1 MNRTAASSRP
11 LAFAAGCAA
20 LLAAAAAS
28 AGQQM
33 QGQQMQGQQM
43 QGQQMQG
50 TSLDGAPV
58 TPAEPP
64 VASQYAGWM
73 SGQRVL
79 GTARLDKGVLS
90 VATRRGVLSG
100 AALIGAVVPS
110 TRGAEQVAIV
120 IRDVQP
126 DPTFPEGGTAL
137 YAVDVLAADGT
148 GQPLCRTDA
157 HGVAAAIPVAA
168 TWNEHGDRVESSSR
182 FTFACTAGVIAKCYR
197 WGYRP
202 WLDGG
207 GGNTFSQLHQ
217 SCTRMARAD
226 YCGDGHTNTFEGTL
240 INLLDTSPA
249 PGPLTSH
256 GPADPTFFFEAGW
269 APQGAVCLSK
279 QRWVTLPPD
288 VAARCPDRLVAP
300 GASTGVA
307 TVCDTDSDALLF
319 DASTNLFNESRLNT
333 K

>member
-1 MNRTAASSRP
+1 MVRIARSLALSLVWLVASAV
-11 LAFAAGCAA
+11 L
-20 LLAAAAAS
+20 

-58 TPAEPP
+58 TPDEPP
-64 VASQYAGWM
+64 VTSDYEGWVV
-73 SGQRVL
+73 GRL
-79 GTARLDKGVLS
+79 TGTARLDKGVLS
-90 VATRRGVLSG
+90 VTTRRGVLSG

-110 TRGAEQVAIV
+110 ERPDGKVALV
-120 IRDVQP
+120 IRGVQP
-126 DPTFPEGGTAL
+126 DPTFAEGGTSL
-137 YAVDVLAADGT
+137 YAVDVLAADGSS
-148 GQPLCRTDA
+148 QPLCRPDA
-157 HGVAAAIPVAA
+157 NGVAAAIPLAA
-168 TWNEHGDRVESSSR
+168 TWNVHGDRAQSSTR

-207 GGNTFSQLHQ
+207 AGDTFAQLHQ

-226 YCGDGHTNTFEGTL
+226 YCGDGHTGTFEGTL
-240 INLLDTSPA
+240 INLWDTSPA
-249 PGPLTSH
+249 PGPITAH
-256 GPADPTFFFEAGW
+256 GPTDPTFVFEAGW
-269 APQGAVCLSK
+269 SPQGAVCLSK
-279 QRWVTLPPD
+279 QRWLTLPPD
-288 VAARCPDRLVAP
+288 VAARCPDRLIAP

-319 DASTNLFNESRLNT
+319 DGATNLLNESRLNA

>member
-1 MNRTAASSRP
+1 MIRTAPTRRQSAS
-11 LAFAAGCAA
+11 AACAA
-20 LLAAAAAS
+20 FLAATAAS

-43 QGQQMQG
+43 QG
-50 TSLDGAPV
+50 TSLSGAPV
-58 TPAEPP
+58 TPVEPP
-64 VASQYAGWM
+64 LTSQLDGWV

-79 GTARLDKGVLS
+79 GTARLERGVLS
-90 VATRRGVLSG
+90 VATRKGVLSG
-100 AALIGAVVPS
+100 AALIGAIVPS
-110 TRGAEQVAIV
+110 QQAGSQVALV

-126 DPTFPEGGTAL
+126 DPTFPEGGTSL
-137 YAVDVLAADGT
+137 YAIDVLAADGT
-148 GQPLCRTDA
+148 SQPLCRADA
-157 HGVAAAIPVAA
+157 RGVAAAIPVAA
-168 TWNEHGDRVESSSR
+168 TWNEHGDRVESASR

-207 GGNTFSQLHQ
+207 SGDTFAQLHQ

-240 INLLDTSPA
+240 INLWDTSPA
-249 PGPLTSH
+249 PGPLTAH
-256 GPADPTFFFEAGW
+256 GPTDPTFIFEAGW

-288 VAARCPDRLVAP
+288 VAARCPDRLIAP